1 MSPAKLE
8 QVTDSDRESKN
19 ENSSKQRL
27 SMRSKE
33 NITRFQIEKSVFH
46 FFSAEYRERIQEKK
60 SSVCLKDQ
68 RTAVSSQGQPTNH
81 VNLDNR
87 AHSSPLRHQRNQAPC
102 EEGRERMTG
111 HKVRHG
117 CRKASSPH
125 RHEGSFSLSKVM

>member
-68 RTAVSSQGQPTNH
+68 RTAVSSGMSQNVG
-81 VNLDNR
+81 NLN
-87 AHSSPLRHQRNQAPC
+87 
-102 EEGRERMTG
+102 G
-111 HKVRHG
+111 
-117 CRKASSPH
+117 
-125 RHEGSFSLSKVM
+125 